1 MSFICII
8 IKNHFHI
15 NGFALSLAL
24 KVRFF
29 GTRKWP
35 IILNGESHNGI
46 FLFCFLVLD
55 FSFFQII
62 LDGDG
67 ATSRSRK
74 WKTSS
79 QVSFLLPGNEVAHME
94 ARLYTDPVNTSIQ
107 NGDKKKTVERAAKIV
122 DTIDVVNPLNP
133 KIKI

>member
-1 MSFICII
+1 MAYYFEWGKSKC
-8 IKNHFHI
+8 
-15 NGFALSLAL
+15 
-24 KVRFF
+24 FF
-29 GTRKWP
+29 
-35 IILNGESHNGI
+35 
-46 FLFCFLVLD
+46 FFCFLVFN

-67 ATSRSRK
+67 ATSRSRN

-107 NGDKKKTVERAAKIV
+107 NGDKKKKVERAAKIV
-122 DTIDVVNPLNP
+122 DTIYVVNPLSP

>member
-1 MSFICII
+1 M
-8 IKNHFHI
+8 
-15 NGFALSLAL
+15 
-24 KVRFF
+24 
-29 GTRKWP
+29 
-35 IILNGESHNGI
+35 NGESQNVFFFG
-46 FLFCFLVLD
+46 FQVFN

-79 QVSFLLPGNEVAHME
+79 QVSFLLPGNEGAHME
-94 ARLYTDPVNTSIQ
+94 ARLYADPVNTSIQ
-107 NGDKKKTVERAAKIV
+107 NGDKKKKVERAAKIV
-122 DTIDVVNPLNP
+122 DTIYVVNPLNP

>member
-1 MSFICII
+1 MVYYFEWGKSKC
-8 IKNHFHI
+8 
-15 NGFALSLAL
+15 
-24 KVRFF
+24 FF
-29 GTRKWP
+29 
-35 IILNGESHNGI
+35 
-46 FLFCFLVLD
+46 FFCFLVFNFPL
-55 FSFFQII
+55 FQII

-107 NGDKKKTVERAAKIV
+107 NGDKKKKAAKIV
-122 DTIDVVNPLNP
+122 DTIYVVNPLSP
-133 KIKI
+133 KIEI